1 MWVYTCCLLL
11 VSTYLYRYV
20 LCLFVPLLFV
30 FGVLSTIQKGRK
42 LHNLAGPDLWL
53 WAGRFTQE

>member
-20 LCLFVPLLFV
+20 LCFYFFFVLLLFV
-30 FGVLSTIQKGRK
+30 FGVLSTIQRGRK
-42 LHNLAGPDLWL
+42 LHASASPNP
-53 WAGRFTQE
+53 